1 MPEADRPPV
10 GWVRNSFQLMVGIGT
25 LLSLAL
31 LVIVPSIAVLFRLTL
46 HGRLS
51 ERFGPIVP
59 ADDGGDR

>member
-1 MPEADRPPV
+1 MRDAAADEA
-10 GWVRNSFQLMVGIGT
+10 T
-25 LLSLAL
+25 LLATLIALVLAL